1 MLNRPKPRII
11 SYELPGSWTLLVGAS
26 DADNDYLSIEA
37 AEPDDW
43 WFHADNVP
51 GSHVILRAK
60 TDEEPSQKTLMQAAA
75 VAAYHSKA
83 RNASSAPVHCTRAR
97 YVTKPRGAKVGT
109 VKVARGKVL
118 KVRPDK
124 SFAARVPAAQ
134 LNSAGSNFKP

>member
-1 MLNRPKPRII
+1 MSRSKPRII
-11 SYELPGSWTLLVGAS
+11 SYELPGAWTLLVGAS
-26 DADNDYLSIEA
+26 DADNDFLSIET

-60 TDEEPSQKTLMQAAA
+60 ADEEPSRETLRQAAA

-109 VKVARGKVL
+109 VRVARGRVL
-118 KVRPDK
+118 KVRPDI
-124 SFAARVPAAQ
+124 SFAARVPAPD
-134 LNSAGSNFKP
+134 LNSSNPAFEP